1 MNLISIRRRGLVQLM
16 AQSKILLV
24 DDEIKTRQLFSRLLS
39 NQGFIVQTA
48 SDGEKALIKANEFQP
63 NCILLDVRMPHGG
76 LGLLSRFRKKFPDSI
91 IIMLSA
97 IIEPNQVRDYL
108 DEGAYACIKKPVDMS
123 ILLEKIEQA
132 LNH

>member
-1 MNLISIRRRGLVQLM
+1 M

-63 NCILLDVRMPHGG
+63 NCILLDVRMGALWDFPPQ
-76 LGLLSRFRKKFPDSI
+76 LGCNLR
-91 IIMLSA
+91 A
-97 IIEPNQVRDYL
+97 V
-108 DEGAYACIKKPVDMS
+108 
-123 ILLEKIEQA
+123 
-132 LNH
+132 